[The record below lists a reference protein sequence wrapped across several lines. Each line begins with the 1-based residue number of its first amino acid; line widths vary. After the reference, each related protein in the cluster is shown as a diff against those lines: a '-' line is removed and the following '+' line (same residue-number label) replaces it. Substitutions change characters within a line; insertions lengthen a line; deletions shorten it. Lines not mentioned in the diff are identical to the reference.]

1 MPLSV
6 YPNPAMN
13 NVTIVYEITEPGN
26 AILSIYNING
36 KHITD
41 LLNTNDV
48 TTGNFTTAYN
58 VDHLASGMYLV
69 ILVNNDKKEV
79 FRMMV
84 GR

>member
-1 MPLSV
+1 LGV
-6 YPNPAMN
+6 YPNPAMS
-13 NVTIVYEITEPGN
+13 NVTIAYEITEPGN

-36 KHITD
+36 QHITD

-48 TTGNFTTAYN
+48 STGNFTTAYN